1 MNENIENLGSRK
13 MGAEITEL
21 MAETMKINTE
31 ARWYPFIAGAGAG
44 AAMFGAALGLVK
56 LMFS

>member
-1 MNENIENLGSRK
+1 MENLSDRK
-13 MGAEITEL
+13 IEAEIAKL

-44 AAMFGAALGLVK
+44 AAMLGAALGLVK
-56 LMFS
+56 LIFY